1 MFRWIAFVGAVAS
14 LLLLTSGN
22 VSIQWIGWTVSSIS
36 CLAWIWFAKQDKDV
50 PRMLMEIC
58 YFSAGLWGIYNWI

>member
-1 MFRWIAFVGAVAS
+1 MYRWLAFLGAVAS
-14 LLLLTSGN
+14 LLLLTSGD
-22 VSIQWIGWTVSSIS
+22 VTVQWIGWSVSCFS
-36 CLAWIWFAKQDKDV
+36 CLGWIWFAKEDKDT